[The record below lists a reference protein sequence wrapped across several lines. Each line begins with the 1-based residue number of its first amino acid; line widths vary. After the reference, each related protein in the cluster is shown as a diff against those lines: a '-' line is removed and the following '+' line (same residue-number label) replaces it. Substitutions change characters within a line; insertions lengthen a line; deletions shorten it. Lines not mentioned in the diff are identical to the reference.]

1 MKFTVALLCA
11 VLLQYVGSGCSFAQE
26 KAQYELS
33 DTSGDNYLLND
44 AVRIDQVKWWYAQP
58 NHSNAAAAE
67 ITISNHSDKQIKRID
82 FNIVATDS
90 AGLVL
95 ESEGFAIKKL
105 VATDSVAPHTS
116 RTFNFD
122 KAFFNENVS
131 TLEVNDAIVEYDNGS
146 IDVLRKKR

>member
-11 VLLQYVGSGCSFAQE
+11 VLLQHIGSGCSFAQTM
-26 KAQYELS
+26 AQNELS
-33 DTSGDNYLLND
+33 DASDNYSLND
-44 AVRIDQVKWWYAQP
+44 SVRIDQVKWWYATP
-58 NHSNAAAAE
+58 NSSNAAAAA
-67 ITISNHSDKQIKRID
+67 ITVSNHSDKQIKRIN

-105 VATDSVAPHTS
+105 VATDAVNPHSS

-122 KAFFNENVS
+122 KAFLNENVAE
-131 TLEVNDAIVEYDNGS
+131 LEVSDAIVEYDNGS
-146 IDVLRKKR
+146 IDVWSKKR